1 MGIAEMG
8 FYFLL
13 EIQAPFFQA
22 YRFLKIFFL
31 IQILGII
38 EKCIGQV
45 LVYPFLGV
53 FFFIKS
59 AKRMCICE
67 YVIFGI
73 DPYKKCVFRFEKGYK
88 QIIALGSYK
97 TIASLWSD
105 LTTLDECQVCE
116 IQNGSKCFFLI
127 VLYCSPSQ
135 SIEQF
140 FLFRQRSDETIIN
153 INDCSPTIAI
163 YSGAFNARNS
173 EW

>member
-1 MGIAEMG
+1 MYRLGPCIPIFRG
-8 FYFLL
+8 F
-13 EIQAPFFQA
+13 
-22 YRFLKIFFL
+22 
-31 IQILGII
+31 
-38 EKCIGQV
+38 
-45 LVYPFLGV
+45 
-53 FFFIKS
+53 FFFIKI

-116 IQNGSKCFFLI
+116 IQNGSKCFFVI
-127 VLYCSPSQ
+127 VLYRSPSQ

-163 YSGAFNARNS
+163 HIGAFNARNS